1 MKKFLIFA
9 TLVIIASSCSNN
21 PSSTSGNVALKASA
35 VSTTGKTSLT
45 SRTAASTV
53 IITDFKVNIGNI
65 KFETDIEDAMHST
78 DPEHSDVKLNGPF
91 LLDLLDPNKPLSQLI
106 ANVDIPDAKY
116 EEIKF
121 MFTKSTA
128 VGDMLGKTYMIKGT
142 LNGKEFM
149 IWSDKDVELEMD
161 FMDPS
166 KDFTVGTTGIT
177 LTIKMQLDA
186 LMARLTLLA
195 NQGLLLDTD
204 GDGIIEIS
212 TNNDDG
218 HLIFGGEIKDLLES
232 ETHLDDHD

>member
-1 MKKFLIFA
+1 MKKSLIFA
-9 TLVIIASSCSNN
+9 ALVIIASSCSNN

-45 SRTAASTV
+45 ARTAASTV

-65 KFETDIEDAMHST
+65 KFETDMEDMMHASE
-78 DPEHSDVKLNGPF
+78 PEHSDVKLNGPF
-91 LLDLLDPNKPLSQLI
+91 LLDLLNPNMPLSQLI
-106 ANVDIPDAKY
+106 TTVDIPDAKY

-121 MFTKSTA
+121 MFTKSIVA
-128 VGDMLGKTYMIKGT
+128 GDMLGKTYMIQGT

-149 IWSDKDVELEMD
+149 VWSDKDVELEMD

-166 KDFTVGTTGIT
+166 KDFTVGATGVT

-186 LMARLTLLA
+186 LMARLTVLA
-195 NQGLLLDTD
+195 NQGLLVDTD

-218 HLIFGGEIKDLLES
+218 HLIFGGEIKHLLES
-232 ETHLDDHD
+232 ECHLDDKD